1 MTLPFTPAQFFEVFA
16 TYHDRFAAV
25 AVTMWVVTAVAV
37 GLSSRQPVAHRRTVA
52 VVLGLQWI
60 WSGLAY
66 HALLFTAINPAAWGF
81 AALFLMQGALLV
93 VRGTR
98 VHWLEGRGL
107 RRTVGLALTFYGFVY
122 PLLNIAFGHPY
133 PATPTFGVPCPT
145 AIVTIGLL
153 LTVRGGPPVSLSL
166 IPLVWSVI
174 RPEGWV
180 AGSGSLSATSIGVED
195 SAVKPW

>member
-1 MTLPFTPAQFFEVFA
+1 MIP
-16 TYHDRFAAV
+16 
-25 AVTMWVVTAVAV
+25 
-37 GLSSRQPVAHRRTVA
+37 HRRTVA

-174 RPEGWV
+174 GGSAAMLLGVWTDYALIV
-180 AGSGSLSATSIGVED
+180 AGILLAGGVVT
-195 SAVKPW
+195 AVVRSRRNLT